1 MTTERIDYET
11 LMAYVDGEL
20 SADEAERV
28 RAHLEHDAGARAQV
42 ERLRAAA
49 ALARSALDAD
59 LARPVPPALR
69 QAVEQAVER
78 ARQAGNDSART
89 PPAAASSSAAAL
101 SAAAPSAATPSA
113 AAPSAAAPSAA
124 APSGAAP
131 AAPSPGVPR
140 AAPRRGWL
148 AALGLDWQPRLAFAA
163 SAATIAAGVLGYL
176 IGSTTPTAPG
186 VAAGVLVVSADGFL
200 ELTRALNATPSGER
214 RALPDGAEVELV
226 ASFRSGDGALCRE
239 FRLTRG
245 ADDAV
250 LALACRDQ
258 RQWRVNFAVAT
269 AAGVGYVPAAAP
281 TAALDAFVA
290 SIGGGAP
297 LARDDETRALAGR

>member
-20 SADEAERV
+20 PADEAERV

-69 QAVEQAVER
+69 QGVEQAVER
-78 ARQAGNDSART
+78 ARQTGNDSART
-89 PPAAASSSAAAL
+89 PPAATSPSAAAL
-101 SAAAPSAATPSA
+101 SAASPSAASPSA
-113 AAPSAAAPSAA
+113 AS
-124 APSGAAP
+124 PSGAAP

-186 VAAGVLVVSADGFL
+186 VAAGALVVSADGFA

-214 RALPDGAEVELV
+214 RALPDGAEVEFV

-245 ADDAV
+245 ADEAV

-297 LARDDETRALAGR
+297 LARDDEARALAGR

>member
-1 MTTERIDYET
+1 MTPERIDTET

-20 SADEAERV
+20 PADEAERV
-28 RAHLEHDAGARAQV
+28 RAHLEVDAAARAQV
-42 ERLRAAA
+42 DRLRAAT

-69 QAVEQAVER
+69 RAVEQAVER
-78 ARQAGNDSART
+78 ARQEAGNDSART
-89 PPAAASSSAAAL
+89 PPASI
-101 SAAAPSAATPSA
+101 
-113 AAPSAAAPSAA
+113 
-124 APSGAAP
+124 
-131 AAPSPGVPR
+131 

-148 AALGLDWQPRLAFAA
+148 AALGLDWQPRLALAA

-176 IGSTTPTAPG
+176 IGSAAPTAPG
-186 VAAGVLVVSADGFL
+186 VAAGALVVSADGFA
-200 ELTRALNATPSGER
+200 ELTRALNAAPSGER
-214 RALPDGAEVELV
+214 RALPDGAEVELL
-226 ASFRSGDGALCRE
+226 ATLRTGDGTLCRE
-239 FRLTRG
+239 FLLTRG

-290 SIGGGAP
+290 SIGGGAA
-297 LARDDETRALAGR
+297 LARDDEARALAGR